1 MIAETTNLLKF
12 CRINKNGVAYDIIDA
27 AIAEEI
33 ITNYKLMVI
42 AGKPWIYREGVY
54 EQDENGLF
62 VQHYIKNLI
71 LWNLRNDTRTMRVYR
86 LVLKDIRLQVKI
98 EDVNKYP
105 SYWINFKNGMLDV
118 KNGKIYPHSPEYKS
132 IFQIPHNYHSELD
145 IQKSVFYE
153 FLQSRINEDNQQM
166 LYEAAGHCLL
176 PDVVFQKFLVLVG
189 NGNNGKTV
197 ILNQITR
204 ILGEKNVSAIKL
216 QELSDRFTTEKLLGK
231 QANICADI
239 PNTALKDTSTLKLLT
254 GQDLVKA
261 EYKGGEVFFFRN
273 KAKFLFSCNELPS
286 LLDDRSNGFFR
297 RLQIIRFPE
306 QGKFI
311 PDLYEK
317 LAEEHE
323 VEILISYLVSRVK
336 LALER
341 GKLYES
347 RENIAE
353 ISKLREE
360 SDTVQ
365 SFLNNATTP
374 NKEGRVRRPDLFAAY
389 IDFCKNE
396 DRIPLGK
403 VAFFKALRTKGC
415 NEVKSCGEN
424 YICGLELG
432 FMQVEETPFDD

>member
-1 MIAETTNLLKF
+1 MIAETANLIKF

-86 LVLKDIRLQVKI
+86 LILKDIRLQVKI

-132 IFQIPHNYHSELD
+132 IFQIPHNYYPELD
-145 IQKSVFYE
+145 IQKSVFHE

-166 LYEAAGHCLL
+166 LYESAGHCLL
-176 PDVVFQKFLVLVG
+176 PDVIFQKFLVLVG

-286 LLDDRSNGFFR
+286 VLDDRSNGFFR

-317 LAEEHE
+317 LAEKRE

-365 SFLNNATTP
+365 SFLNNATTL

>member
-132 IFQIPHNYHSELD
+132 IFQIPHNYYPELD
-145 IQKSVFYE
+145 IQKSVFHE
-153 FLQSRINEDNQQM
+153 FLQSRINKDNQQM
-166 LYEAAGHCLL
+166 LYESAGHCLL

-286 LLDDRSNGFFR
+286 VLDDRSNGFFR

-306 QGKFI
+306 QGEFI
-311 PDLYEK
+311 SDLYEK

-323 VEILISYLVSRVK
+323 AEILISYLVCCIVD
-336 LALER
+336 
-341 GKLYES
+341 
-347 RENIAE
+347 I
-353 ISKLREE
+353 
-360 SDTVQ
+360 
-365 SFLNNATTP
+365 
-374 NKEGRVRRPDLFAAY
+374 
-389 IDFCKNE
+389 
-396 DRIPLGK
+396 
-403 VAFFKALRTKGC
+403 
-415 NEVKSCGEN
+415 
-424 YICGLELG
+424 
-432 FMQVEETPFDD
+432 

>member
-1 MIAETTNLLKF
+1 MVADNTNLIKF
-12 CRINKNGVAYDIIDA
+12 CRINKNGIAYDIIDA

-33 ITNYKLMVI
+33 ISNYKIMII
-42 AGKPWIYREGVY
+42 AGQPWIYQEGVY
-54 EQDENGLF
+54 KQDENGLF

-86 LVLKDIRLQVKI
+86 LVLKDIRLQEKI
-98 EDVNKYP
+98 ENVNQYP
-105 SYWINFKNGMLDV
+105 SHWINFKNGMLDV
-118 KNGKIYPHSPEYKS
+118 KSGEIHTHSPNYKS
-132 IFQIPHNYHSELD
+132 IFQIPHNYIPNLD
-145 IQKSVFYE
+145 IHKSVFYE
-153 FLQSRINEDNQQM
+153 FLQSRMNEDNQQM
-166 LYEAAGHCLL
+166 LYESAGHCLL

-197 ILNQITR
+197 ILNQITK
-204 ILGEKNVSAIKL
+204 ILGENNVSAIKL
-216 QELSDRFTTEKLLGK
+216 QELSERFTTEKLLGK

-239 PNTALKDTSTLKLLT
+239 PSTALKDTSTLKLLT

-261 EYKGGEVFFFRN
+261 EYKGGAVFFFRN
-273 KAKFLFSCNELPS
+273 KAKFIFSCNELS
-286 LLDDRSNGFFR
+286 TVLDDRSNGFFR
-297 RLQIIRFPE
+297 RLQIIRFHE
-306 QGKFI
+306 QGEFI

-317 LAEEHE
+317 LAEEQE
-323 VEILISYLVSRVK
+323 IEILISYLVSRVK
-336 LALER
+336 LALDR

-389 IDFCKNE
+389 IDYCKNE
-396 DRIPLGK
+396 DRISLGK

-432 FMQVEETPFDD
+432 FMEIEETPFDS

>member
-132 IFQIPHNYHSELD
+132 IFQIPHNYYPELD
-145 IQKSVFYE
+145 IQKSVFHE
-153 FLQSRINEDNQQM
+153 FLQSRINKDNQQM
-166 LYEAAGHCLL
+166 LYESAGHCLL

-286 LLDDRSNGFFR
+286 VLDDRSNGFFR

-306 QGKFI
+306 QGEFI
-311 PDLYEK
+311 SDLYEK

-323 VEILISYLVSRVK
+323 AEILISYLVSRVK

-365 SFLNNATTP
+365 SFLNNATTL
-374 NKEGRVRRPDLFAAY
+374 NKEGRVRRPDLFGAY

>member
-1 MIAETTNLLKF
+1 
-12 CRINKNGVAYDIIDA
+12 
-27 AIAEEI
+27 
-33 ITNYKLMVI
+33 MVI

-86 LVLKDIRLQVKI
+86 LILKDIRLQVKI

-132 IFQIPHNYHSELD
+132 IFQIPHNYYPELD
-145 IQKSVFYE
+145 IQKSVFHE

-166 LYEAAGHCLL
+166 LYESAGHCLL
-176 PDVVFQKFLVLVG
+176 PDVIFQKFLVLVG

-286 LLDDRSNGFFR
+286 VLDDRSNGFFR

-317 LAEEHE
+317 LAEKRE

-365 SFLNNATTP
+365 SFLNNATTL

>member
-1 MIAETTNLLKF
+1 MIAETANLIKF

-86 LVLKDIRLQVKI
+86 LILKDIRLQVKI

-132 IFQIPHNYHSELD
+132 IFQIPHNYYPELD
-145 IQKSVFYE
+145 IQKSVFHE

-166 LYEAAGHCLL
+166 LYESAGHCLL

-286 LLDDRSNGFFR
+286 VLDDRSNGFFR

-317 LAEEHE
+317 LAEERE

-374 NKEGRVRRPDLFAAY
+374 NKKGRVRRPDLFAAY

>member
-1 MIAETTNLLKF
+1 
-12 CRINKNGVAYDIIDA
+12 
-27 AIAEEI
+27 
-33 ITNYKLMVI
+33 
-42 AGKPWIYREGVY
+42 
-54 EQDENGLF
+54 
-62 VQHYIKNLI
+62 
-71 LWNLRNDTRTMRVYR
+71 
-86 LVLKDIRLQVKI
+86 
-98 EDVNKYP
+98 
-105 SYWINFKNGMLDV
+105 
-118 KNGKIYPHSPEYKS
+118 
-132 IFQIPHNYHSELD
+132 
-145 IQKSVFYE
+145 
-153 FLQSRINEDNQQM
+153 M

-176 PDVVFQKFLVLVG
+176 PDAVFQKFLVLVG

-204 ILGEKNVSAIKL
+204 ILGKKNVSAIKL

-261 EYKGGEVFFFRN
+261 EYKGGEVFFFCY

-286 LLDDRSNGFFR
+286 VLDDRSNGFFR